1 MKKQLLF
8 AAMLMLSAAPAVS
21 VSAAQPFAAAAEE
34 GQTLATQE
42 QYDALQNSIYK
53 LRQSI
58 EAMLKEINE
67 KYADAED
74 TKNSLEF
81 NKNSLD
87 DMAAE
92 VKGKFGA
99 ETLTVAEVEK
109 YQATVAE
116 MAEGLKDA
124 VKNAEQEVYSF
135 QVNTHYQDASMHK
148 SECLGKV
155 PENVQNYYAPS
166 FDDLDAEMMQVYMPV
181 MMGGPIESAE
191 KAKEMCAQFD
201 AISAK
206 ADSLVAASKKA
217 STLLDDI
224 TATLASLDA
233 EIAKIKKDFP
243 EYDLSAVNESA
254 EYWKN
259 LAAEFAQAPA
269 EGADLYTEK
278 QIADFAVE
286 FGYFKENVSGVYAQ
300 AQKDEWMA
308 QFNAKYYPA
317 SQEMDGLIS
326 QLNTECPTVKDKYFT
341 KLDDLNVEM
350 TQMYMKLYQED
361 LTQEQ
366 FNAMLARIDAILAEG
381 QKIVDEAKEAE
392 KVATGISGI
401 TVSEAVKAGKVY
413 SIDGKR
419 VSKSAK
425 GLVLVIINGKK
436 VILK

>member
-42 QYDALQNSIYK
+42 QYDALQKSISD
-53 LRQSI
+53 LQQNI
-58 EAMLKEINE
+58 DAMLKEINE

-81 NKNSLD
+81 NKSSLS

-92 VKGKFGA
+92 VKEKFTA
-99 ETLTVAEVEK
+99 QTLTVVEVES
-109 YQATVAE
+109 YQATVTE

-135 QVNTHYQDASMHK
+135 QVNTHYQNASMHK
-148 SECLGKV
+148 SECLGQV
-155 PENVQNYYAPS
+155 PENVQNYYAPA
-166 FDDLDAEMMQVYMPV
+166 FEELDADMMQVYMPI
-181 MMGGPIESAE
+181 MMGSPIESAE
-191 KAKEMCAQFD
+191 QAKEMCNQFD
-201 AISAK
+201 AVSKK
-206 ADSLVAASKKA
+206 ADALLAASKKA

-224 TATLASLDA
+224 TVTLASLDA

-269 EGADLYTEK
+269 DPTAPYTESK
-278 QIADFAVE
+278 IDGFVE
-286 FGYFKENVSGVYAQ
+286 SFGYFKVNISDLYAQ

-317 SQEMDGLIS
+317 SQKMDELVS
-326 QLNTECPTVKDKYFT
+326 TLDTQCPTVKDQFFT

-350 TQMYMKLYQED
+350 SQMFMKLYQED

-366 FNAMLARIDAILAEG
+366 FDKMMARIDAILLEA
-381 QKIVDEAKEAE
+381 QNIVNQALEAE
-392 KVATGISGI
+392 KVATGISDI
-401 TVSEAVKAGKVY
+401 TVNKAAKAGNVY
-413 SIDGKR
+413 SLDGKR

-425 GLVLVIINGKK
+425 GLVIINGKK
-436 VILK
+436 VVLK

>member
-1 MKKQLLF
+1 MKRQLLF

-42 QYDALQNSIYK
+42 QYDALVKSIADVQQNID
-53 LRQSI
+53 
-58 EAMLKEINE
+58 AMLKEIND
-67 KYADAED
+67 KYPDAED
-74 TKNSLEF
+74 TKYSLNF
-81 NKNSLD
+81 NKESLD
-87 DMAAE
+87 KIAEEAKAKFVAKTLTAAE
-92 VKGKFGA
+92 VDSYLASVK
-99 ETLTVAEVEK
+99 EI
-109 YQATVAE
+109 
-116 MAEGLKDA
+116 AEGIKDA

-135 QVNTHYQDASMHK
+135 QVNTSYQNAAMHK
-148 SECLGKV
+148 SECLGQV
-155 PENVQNYYAPS
+155 PENVQNYYAPA
-166 FDDLDAEMMQVYMPV
+166 FDELDADMMQVYMPI
-181 MMGGPIESAE
+181 MMGSPVESAE
-191 KAKEMCAQFD
+191 QAKKMCDQFD
-201 AISAK
+201 AISKK
-206 ADSLVAASKKA
+206 ADALLAASKKA

-269 EGADLYTEK
+269 DPTAPYTESK
-278 QIADFAVE
+278 IDGFVE
-286 FGYFKENVSGVYAQ
+286 SFGYFKVNISDLYAQ

-350 TQMYMKLYQED
+350 TQMYMKLYQDE

-366 FNAMLARIDAILAEG
+366 FDAMLVRIDAILAEG

-425 GLVLVIINGKK
+425 GLVIINGKK

>member
-42 QYDALQNSIYK
+42 QYDALQDSIYK

-135 QVNTHYQDASMHK
+135 QVNTCYQNAAMHK
-148 SECLGKV
+148 SECLGQV
-155 PENVQNYYAPS
+155 PENVQNYYAPA
-166 FDDLDAEMMQVYMPV
+166 FDELDADMVQVYMPF
-181 MMGGPIESAE
+181 MMDSHIESAE
-191 KAKEMCAQFD
+191 QAKKMCDQFD
-201 AISAK
+201 AISKK
-206 ADSLVAASKKA
+206 ADALLAASKKA
-217 STLLDDI
+217 STLVEDI

-269 EGADLYTEK
+269 DPTAPYTESK
-278 QIADFAVE
+278 IDGFVE
-286 FGYFKENVSGVYAQ
+286 SFGYFKVNISDLYAQ

-350 TQMYMKLYQED
+350 TQMYMKLYQDE

-366 FNAMLARIDAILAEG
+366 FDAMLARIDAILAEG
-381 QKIVDEAKEAE
+381 QKIVAEAKEAE

-425 GLVLVIINGKK
+425 GLVIINGKK

>member
-8 AAMLMLSAAPAVS
+8 AAMLMLSAAPAIS

-42 QYDALQNSIYK
+42 QYDALQKSISD
-53 LRQSI
+53 LQQNI
-58 EAMLKEINE
+58 DAMLKEINE

-81 NKNSLD
+81 NKSSLS

-92 VKGKFGA
+92 VKDKFAAG
-99 ETLTVAEVEK
+99 TLTAAEVES
-109 YQATVAE
+109 YQAQVTE

-124 VKNAEQEVYSF
+124 VQSAEQEVYSF
-135 QVNTHYQDASMHK
+135 QVNTHYQNASMHK

-206 ADSLVAASKKA
+206 ADSLVASAKLAGALVDS
-217 STLLDDI
+217 I
-224 TATLASLDA
+224 TATLDSLGA
-233 EIAKIKKDFP
+233 EIAKVKKDFP
-243 EYDLSAVNESA
+243 EYDLSMMQESS

-259 LAAEFAQAPA
+259 FAAVFAQAPA
-269 EGADLYTEK
+269 EGTAPYTEK
-278 QIADFAVE
+278 QIAEYAE
-286 FGYFKENVSGVYAQ
+286 NFGFFKQSALGVYAE
-300 AQKDEWMA
+300 AQKDEWTA
-308 QFNAKYYPA
+308 QFNAKYTPA
-317 SQEMDGLIS
+317 SEKMNELLSTLDTQ
-326 QLNTECPTVKDKYFT
+326 CPTVGSKYFT
-341 KLDDLNVEM
+341 QLDDLNAEL
-350 TQMYMKLYQED
+350 TQMYMSLYMGE
-361 LTQEQ
+361 LTQET
-366 FNAMLARIDAILAEG
+366 FDKMMARIDAILVEA
-381 QKIVDEAKEAE
+381 QKIVDEAIEAE
-392 KVATGISGI
+392 KVATGISDI
-401 TVSEAVKAGKVY
+401 TVNKTVKAGNVY
-413 SIDGKR
+413 SLDGKR

-425 GLVLVIINGKK
+425 GLVIINGKK
-436 VILK
+436 MVLK

>member
-8 AAMLMLSAAPAVS
+8 AAMLMLSAAPAIS

-34 GQTLATQE
+34 GQTLATEE
-42 QYDALQNSIYK
+42 QYNALQDSIYK

-74 TKNSLEF
+74 TKGSLEF

-92 VKGKFGA
+92 VKGKFAAG
-99 ETLTVAEVEK
+99 TLTAAEVES
-109 YQATVAE
+109 YQAQVAE

-135 QVNTHYQDASMHK
+135 QVNTHYQNASMHK

-166 FDDLDAEMMQVYMPV
+166 FDDLDADMMQVYMPV

-206 ADSLVAASKKA
+206 ADSLLASAKLA
-217 STLLDDI
+217 GTLVDSI
-224 TATLASLDA
+224 TATLDSLGA
-233 EIAKIKKDFP
+233 EIAKVKKNFP
-243 EYDLSAVNESA
+243 EYDLSMIQESA
-254 EYWKN
+254 EYWKKF
-259 LAAEFAQAPA
+259 AAEFTQAPA
-269 EGADLYTEK
+269 EGAAPYTEK
-278 QIADFAVE
+278 QIAGYVE
-286 FGYFKENVSGVYAQ
+286 NFGYFKDSALGVYAE

-317 SQEMDGLIS
+317 SQEMDKLLS
-326 QLNTECPTVKDKYFT
+326 TLDAQCPTVGSKYFT
-341 KLDDLNVEM
+341 QLDDLNVEL
-350 TQMYMKLYQED
+350 TQMYMVLYQGE
-361 LTQEQ
+361 LTQET
-366 FNAMLARIDAILAEG
+366 FDKMMARIDAILVEA
-381 QKIVDEAKEAE
+381 QKIVDEAIEAE
-392 KVATGISGI
+392 KVATGISDI
-401 TVSEAVKAGKVY
+401 TVNKTVKAGNVY
-413 SIDGKR
+413 SLDGKR

-425 GLVLVIINGKK
+425 GLVIINGKK
-436 VILK
+436 VVLK

>member
-42 QYDALQNSIYK
+42 QYDALQKSISD
-53 LRQSI
+53 LQQNI
-58 EAMLKEINE
+58 DAMLKEINE

-74 TKNSLEF
+74 TKGSLEF
-81 NKNSLD
+81 NKSSLS

-92 VKGKFGA
+92 VKDKFAAG
-99 ETLTVAEVEK
+99 TLTAAEVES
-109 YQATVAE
+109 YQAQVAE

-135 QVNTHYQDASMHK
+135 QVNTHYQNASMHK

-191 KAKEMCAQFD
+191 KAKEMCNQFD

-206 ADSLVAASKKA
+206 ADALLNSAVQAGALV
-217 STLLDDI
+217 DDI
-224 TATLASLDA
+224 TETLASLD
-233 EIAKIKKDFP
+233 EKLAKVKADFP
-243 EYDLSAVNESA
+243 EYDLSMMQESA
-254 EYWKN
+254 GYWKN
-259 LAAEFAQAPA
+259 FAAEFAQAPA
-269 EGADLYTEK
+269 EGTAPYTEK
-278 QIADFAVE
+278 QIADYAQN
-286 FGYFKENVSGVYAQ
+286 FGYFKESAAGVYAE

-308 QFNAKYYPA
+308 QFNAKYTPA
-317 SQEMDGLIS
+317 SEKMNELVSILDAQ
-326 QLNTECPTVKDKYFT
+326 CPIVGSKYFT
-341 KLDDLNVEM
+341 LLDDLNVELN
-350 TQMYMKLYQED
+350 QMYMSLYMGE
-361 LTQEQ
+361 LTQET
-366 FNAMLARIDAILAEG
+366 FDTMMARIDVILAEA

-392 KVATGISGI
+392 KVATGISDI
-401 TVSEAVKAGKVY
+401 TVNKTVKAGNVY
-413 SIDGKR
+413 SLDGKR

-425 GLVLVIINGKK
+425 GLVIINGKK
-436 VILK
+436 VVLK

>member
-1 MKKQLLF
+1 
-8 AAMLMLSAAPAVS
+8 MLSAAPAVS

-34 GQTLATQE
+34 SQTLATE
-42 QYDALQNSIYK
+42 VQYNTLQDSIYK

-92 VKGKFGA
+92 VKDKFAAG
-99 ETLTVAEVEK
+99 TLTAAEVES
-109 YQATVAE
+109 YQAQVAE

-124 VKNAEQEVYSF
+124 VKSAEQEIYSF
-135 QVNTHYQDASMHK
+135 QVNTHYQNASMHK
-148 SECLGKV
+148 SECLGQV

-191 KAKEMCAQFD
+191 KAKEMCNQLD

-206 ADSLVAASKKA
+206 ADTLLAASKKA

-269 EGADLYTEK
+269 DPTAPYTESK
-278 QIADFAVE
+278 IDGFVE
-286 FGYFKENVSGVYAQ
+286 SFGYFKVNISDLYAQ

-317 SQEMDGLIS
+317 SQKMDEYIS
-326 QLNTECPTVKDKYFT
+326 TLDTQCPTVKDQFFT

-350 TQMYMKLYQED
+350 SQMFTKLYMGE
-361 LTQEQ
+361 LTQES
-366 FNAMLARIDAILAEG
+366 FDEMMARIDAILLEA
-381 QKIVDEAKEAE
+381 KNIVDQALEAE
-392 KVATGISGI
+392 KVATGISDI
-401 TVSEAVKAGKVY
+401 TVNKAVKAGNVY
-413 SIDGKR
+413 SLDGKR

-425 GLVLVIINGKK
+425 LSLIHI
-436 VILK
+436 

>member
-42 QYDALQNSIYK
+42 QYDALQKSISD
-53 LRQSI
+53 LQQNI
-58 EAMLKEINE
+58 DAMLKEINE

-74 TKNSLEF
+74 TKGSLEF
-81 NKNSLD
+81 NKSSLS

-92 VKGKFGA
+92 VKDKFAAG
-99 ETLTVAEVEK
+99 TLTAAEVES
-109 YQATVAE
+109 YQAQVAE

-135 QVNTHYQDASMHK
+135 QVNTHYQNASMHK

-181 MMGGPIESAE
+181 MMGGSIESAE
-191 KAKEMCAQFD
+191 KAKEMCNQFD

-206 ADSLVAASKKA
+206 ADTLLAASKKA

-233 EIAKIKKDFP
+233 DMVKVKADFP
-243 EYDLSAVNESA
+243 EYDLSMMQESA

-259 LAAEFAQAPA
+259 FAAEFAQAPA
-269 EGADLYTEK
+269 EGTAPYTEK
-278 QIADFAVE
+278 QIAEYAE
-286 FGYFKENVSGVYAQ
+286 NFGYFKESAAGVYAE

-317 SQEMDGLIS
+317 SQKMDEFIS
-326 QLNTECPTVKDKYFT
+326 TLDTQCPTVKDQFFT

-350 TQMYMKLYQED
+350 TQMYTKLYMGE
-361 LTQEQ
+361 LTQKSFDE
-366 FNAMLARIDAILAEG
+366 MMARIDAILLEA
-381 QKIVDEAKEAE
+381 QNIVNQALEAE
-392 KVATGISGI
+392 KVATGISDI
-401 TVSEAVKAGKVY
+401 TVNKAAKAGNVY
-413 SIDGKR
+413 SLDGKR

-425 GLVLVIINGKK
+425 GLVIINGKK
-436 VILK
+436 VVLK

>member
-42 QYDALQNSIYK
+42 QYDALQKSISD
-53 LRQSI
+53 LQQNI
-58 EAMLKEINE
+58 DAMLKEINE

-74 TKNSLEF
+74 TKGSLEF
-81 NKNSLD
+81 NKSSLS

-92 VKGKFGA
+92 VKDKFAAG
-99 ETLTVAEVEK
+99 TLTAAEVES
-109 YQATVAE
+109 YQAQVAE

-135 QVNTHYQDASMHK
+135 QVNTHYQNASMHK
-148 SECLGKV
+148 SECLGQV
-155 PENVQNYYAPS
+155 PENVQNYYAPA
-166 FDDLDAEMMQVYMPV
+166 FEELDADMMQVYMPI
-181 MMGGPIESAE
+181 MMGSPIESAE
-191 KAKEMCAQFD
+191 KAKEMCNQLD

-206 ADSLVAASKKA
+206 ADTLLAASKKA

-269 EGADLYTEK
+269 DPTAPYTESK
-278 QIADFAVE
+278 IDGFVE
-286 FGYFKENVSGVYAQ
+286 NFGYFKANISDLYAQ

-317 SQEMDGLIS
+317 SQKMDEYVSTLDS
-326 QLNTECPTVKDKYFT
+326 ECPTVKDKYFN
-341 KLDDLNVEM
+341 KLDDLNVEL

-366 FNAMLARIDAILAEG
+366 FNTMMARIDEILREA
-381 QKIVDEAKEAE
+381 QKIIDEAKEAE
-392 KVATGISGI
+392 KVATGISNI
-401 TVSEAVKAGKVY
+401 SVSEAVKAGKVY
-413 SIDGKR
+413 SIDGKC
-419 VSKSAK
+419 VSKSVK
-425 GLVLVIINGKK
+425 GLVIINGKK

>member
-8 AAMLMLSAAPAVS
+8 AAMLMLTAAPAVS

-42 QYDALQNSIYK
+42 QYDALVKSISEVQQNID
-53 LRQSI
+53 
-58 EAMLKEINE
+58 AMLKEIND
-67 KYADAED
+67 KYPDAED
-74 TKNSLEF
+74 TKYSLNF
-81 NKNSLD
+81 NKESLD
-87 DMAAE
+87 KIAEEAKAKYVAQTLTAAE
-92 VKGKFGA
+92 VDN
-99 ETLTVAEVEK
+99 
-109 YQATVAE
+109 YQASVKDI
-116 MAEGLKDA
+116 AEGIKDA
-124 VKNAEQEVYSF
+124 VKSAEQETYSL
-135 QVNTHYQDASMHK
+135 QVNTSYQNAAMHK
-148 SECLGKV
+148 SECLGQV
-155 PENVQNYYAPS
+155 PENVQNYYAPA
-166 FDDLDAEMMQVYMPV
+166 FEELDADMMQVYMPI

-191 KAKEMCAQFD
+191 QAKKMCDQFD
-201 AISAK
+201 AISKK
-206 ADSLVAASKKA
+206 ADALLAASKKA
-217 STLLDDI
+217 STLVEDI
-224 TATLASLDA
+224 TATLASLN
-233 EIAKIKKDFP
+233 EETEKVKKDFP
-243 EYDLSAVNESA
+243 EFDLSAVKETA

-259 LAAEFAQAPA
+259 LAAEFAKAPA
-269 EGADLYTEK
+269 DPAAPYTEDK
-278 QIADFAVE
+278 IDGFAQE
-286 FGYFKENVSGVYAQ
+286 FGYFKENVSGLYAQ

-317 SQEMDGLIS
+317 AQKMDEYLS
-326 QLNTECPTVKDKYFT
+326 TLDSECPTVKDKYFT

-350 TQMYMKLYQED
+350 SQMYMKLFQED

-366 FNAMLARIDAILAEG
+366 FNAMLARIDAILAEA

-425 GLVLVIINGKK
+425 GLVIINGKK

>member
-8 AAMLMLSAAPAVS
+8 AAMLMLSAAPAIS

-42 QYDALQNSIYK
+42 QYDALQKSISD
-53 LRQSI
+53 LQQNI
-58 EAMLKEINE
+58 DAMLKDINE

-74 TKNSLEF
+74 TKGSLEF
-81 NKNSLD
+81 NKSSLS

-92 VKGKFGA
+92 VKDKFAAG
-99 ETLTVAEVEK
+99 TLTAAEVES
-109 YQATVAE
+109 YQAQVAE

-135 QVNTHYQDASMHK
+135 QVNTHYQNASMHK

-206 ADSLVAASKKA
+206 ADSLVASAKLAGALVDS
-217 STLLDDI
+217 I
-224 TATLASLDA
+224 TATLDSLGA
-233 EIAKIKKDFP
+233 EIAKVKKDFP
-243 EYDLSAVNESA
+243 EYDLSMMQESS

-259 LAAEFAQAPA
+259 FAAVFAQAPA
-269 EGADLYTEK
+269 EGTAPYTEK
-278 QIADFAVE
+278 QIAEYAE
-286 FGYFKENVSGVYAQ
+286 NFGFFKQSALGVYAE
-300 AQKDEWMA
+300 AQKDEWTA
-308 QFNAKYYPA
+308 QFNAKYTPA
-317 SQEMDGLIS
+317 SEKMNELLSTLDTQ
-326 QLNTECPTVKDKYFT
+326 CPTVGSKYFT
-341 KLDDLNVEM
+341 QLDDLNAEL
-350 TQMYMKLYQED
+350 TQMYMSLYMGE
-361 LTQEQ
+361 LTQET
-366 FNAMLARIDAILAEG
+366 FDKMMARIDAILVEA
-381 QKIVDEAKEAE
+381 QKIVDEAIEAE
-392 KVATGISGI
+392 KVATGISDI
-401 TVSEAVKAGKVY
+401 TVNKAVKAGNVY
-413 SIDGKR
+413 SLDGKR

-425 GLVLVIINGKK
+425 GLVIINGKK
-436 VILK
+436 VVLK

>member
-8 AAMLMLSAAPAVS
+8 AAMLMLSAAPAIS

-42 QYDALQNSIYK
+42 QYDALQKSISD
-53 LRQSI
+53 LQQNI
-58 EAMLKEINE
+58 DAMLKEINE

-74 TKNSLEF
+74 TKGSLEF
-81 NKNSLD
+81 NKSSLS

-92 VKGKFGA
+92 VKDKFAAG
-99 ETLTVAEVEK
+99 TLTAAEVES
-109 YQATVAE
+109 YQAQVAE

-135 QVNTHYQDASMHK
+135 QVNTHYQNASMHK

-206 ADSLVAASKKA
+206 ADSLVASAKLAGALVDS
-217 STLLDDI
+217 I
-224 TATLASLDA
+224 TATLDSLGA
-233 EIAKIKKDFP
+233 EIAKVKKDFP
-243 EYDLSAVNESA
+243 EYDLSMMQESS

-259 LAAEFAQAPA
+259 FAAVFAQAPA
-269 EGADLYTEK
+269 EGTAPYTEK
-278 QIADFAVE
+278 QIAEYAE
-286 FGYFKENVSGVYAQ
+286 NFGFFKQSALGVYAE
-300 AQKDEWMA
+300 AQKDEWTA
-308 QFNAKYYPA
+308 QFNAKYTPA
-317 SQEMDGLIS
+317 SEKMNELLSTLDTQ
-326 QLNTECPTVKDKYFT
+326 CPTVGSKYFT
-341 KLDDLNVEM
+341 QLDDLNAEL
-350 TQMYMKLYQED
+350 TQMYMSLYMGE
-361 LTQEQ
+361 LTQET
-366 FNAMLARIDAILAEG
+366 FDKMMARIDAILVEA
-381 QKIVDEAKEAE
+381 QKIVDEAIEAE
-392 KVATGISGI
+392 KVATGISDI
-401 TVSEAVKAGKVY
+401 TVNKTVKAGNVY
-413 SIDGKR
+413 SLDGKR

-425 GLVLVIINGKK
+425 GLVIINGKK
-436 VILK
+436 VVLK

>member
-8 AAMLMLSAAPAVS
+8 AAMLMLSAAPVVS

-42 QYDALQNSIYK
+42 QYDALVKSIADVQQNID
-53 LRQSI
+53 
-58 EAMLKEINE
+58 AMLKEIND
-67 KYADAED
+67 KYPDAED
-74 TKNSLEF
+74 TKYSLNF
-81 NKNSLD
+81 NKESLD
-87 DMAAE
+87 KIADEAKAKFVAGTLTAAE
-92 VKGKFGA
+92 V
-99 ETLTVAEVEK
+99 ES
-109 YQATVAE
+109 YQASVKE
-116 MAEGLKDA
+116 IAEGIKDA

-135 QVNTHYQDASMHK
+135 QVNTCYQNAAMHK
-148 SECLGKV
+148 SECLGQV
-155 PENVQNYYAPS
+155 PENVQNYYAPA
-166 FDDLDAEMMQVYMPV
+166 FEELDADMMQVYMPI
-181 MMGGPIESAE
+181 MMGSPVESAE
-191 KAKEMCAQFD
+191 QAKKMCDQFE
-201 AISAK
+201 AISKK
-206 ADSLVAASKKA
+206 ADALLAASKKA

-269 EGADLYTEK
+269 DPTAPYTESK
-278 QIADFAVE
+278 IDGFVE
-286 FGYFKENVSGVYAQ
+286 NFGYFKANISDLYAQ

-308 QFNAKYYPA
+308 QFNAKFTPA
-317 SQEMDGLIS
+317 SQKMDEYLS
-326 QLNTECPTVKDKYFT
+326 TLDSECPTVKDKYFT

-350 TQMYMKLYQED
+350 SQMYMKLFQED

-366 FNAMLARIDAILAEG
+366 FNAMLARIDAILVEA

-419 VSKSAK
+419 ISKSAK
-425 GLVLVIINGKK
+425 GLVIINGKK

>member
-34 GQTLATQE
+34 GQTLATQG
-42 QYDALQNSIYK
+42 QYDALQKSISD
-53 LRQSI
+53 LQQNI
-58 EAMLKEINE
+58 DAMLKEINE

-74 TKNSLEF
+74 TKGSLEF
-81 NKNSLD
+81 NKSSLS

-92 VKGKFGA
+92 VKDKFTA
-99 ETLTVAEVEK
+99 QTLTVAEIES
-109 YQATVAE
+109 YQATVTE

-135 QVNTHYQDASMHK
+135 QVNTHYQNASMHK

-206 ADSLVAASKKA
+206 ADSLVASAKLAGALVDS
-217 STLLDDI
+217 I
-224 TATLASLDA
+224 TATLDSLGA
-233 EIAKIKKDFP
+233 EIAKVKKDFP
-243 EYDLSAVNESA
+243 EYDLSMMQESS

-259 LAAEFAQAPA
+259 FAAVFAQAPA
-269 EGADLYTEK
+269 EGTAPYTEK
-278 QIADFAVE
+278 QIAEYAE
-286 FGYFKENVSGVYAQ
+286 NFGFFKQSALGVYAE
-300 AQKDEWMA
+300 AQKDEWTA
-308 QFNAKYYPA
+308 QFNAKYTPA
-317 SQEMDGLIS
+317 SEKMNELLSTLDTQ
-326 QLNTECPTVKDKYFT
+326 CPTVGSKYFT
-341 KLDDLNVEM
+341 QLDNLNAEM
-350 TQMYMKLYQED
+350 TQLYMSLYMGE
-361 LTQEQ
+361 LTQET
-366 FNAMLARIDAILAEG
+366 FDKMMARIDAILVEA
-381 QKIVDEAKEAE
+381 QKIVDEAIEAE
-392 KVATGISGI
+392 KVATGISDI
-401 TVSEAVKAGKVY
+401 TVNKAAKAGNVY
-413 SIDGKR
+413 SLDGKR

-425 GLVLVIINGKK
+425 GLVIINGKK
-436 VILK
+436 VVLK

>member
-8 AAMLMLSAAPAVS
+8 AAMLMLSAAPAIS

-34 GQTLATQE
+34 GQTLATQD
-42 QYDALQNSIYK
+42 QYDALQRSIYD
-53 LRQSI
+53 LQQSI
-58 EAMLKEINE
+58 DVMLKEINE

-81 NKNSLD
+81 NKTSLSE
-87 DMAAE
+87 MAAE
-92 VKGKFGA
+92 VKDKFSAG
-99 ETLTVAEVEK
+99 TLTAVEVES
-109 YQATVAE
+109 YQAQVAE

-135 QVNTHYQDASMHK
+135 QVNTHYQNASMHK

-206 ADSLVAASKKA
+206 ADSLVASAKLAGALVDS
-217 STLLDDI
+217 I
-224 TATLASLDA
+224 TATLDSLGA
-233 EIAKIKKDFP
+233 EIAKVKKDFP
-243 EYDLSAVNESA
+243 EYDLSMMQESS

-259 LAAEFAQAPA
+259 FAAVFAQAPA
-269 EGADLYTEK
+269 EGTAPYTEK
-278 QIADFAVE
+278 QIAEYAE
-286 FGYFKENVSGVYAQ
+286 NFGFFKQSALGVYAE
-300 AQKDEWMA
+300 AQKDEWTA

-317 SQEMDGLIS
+317 SQKMDELVS
-326 QLNTECPTVKDKYFT
+326 TLDTQCPTVKDQFFT

-350 TQMYMKLYQED
+350 TQMFTKLYMGE
-361 LTQEQ
+361 LTQESFDQ
-366 FNAMLARIDAILAEG
+366 MMARIDAILLEA
-381 QKIVDEAKEAE
+381 QNIVDQAIEAE
-392 KVATGISGI
+392 KVATGISDI
-401 TVSEAVKAGKVY
+401 TVNKTVKAGNVY
-413 SIDGKR
+413 SLDGKR

-425 GLVLVIINGKK
+425 GLVIINGKK
-436 VILK
+436 VVLK

>member
-42 QYDALQNSIYK
+42 QYDALQKSISD
-53 LRQSI
+53 LQQNI
-58 EAMLKEINE
+58 DAMLKEINE
-67 KYADAED
+67 KYVDAED

-81 NKNSLD
+81 NKSSLS

-92 VKGKFGA
+92 VKEKFTA
-99 ETLTVAEVEK
+99 QTLTVAEVES
-109 YQATVAE
+109 YQATVTE

-135 QVNTHYQDASMHK
+135 QVNTHYQNASMHK
-148 SECLGKV
+148 SECLGQV
-155 PENVQNYYAPS
+155 PENVQNYYAPA
-166 FDDLDAEMMQVYMPV
+166 FEELDADMMQVYMPI
-181 MMGGPIESAE
+181 MMGSPIESAE
-191 KAKEMCAQFD
+191 QAKEMCNQFD
-201 AISAK
+201 AVSKK
-206 ADSLVAASKKA
+206 ADALLAASKKA
-217 STLLDDI
+217 STLVDDI

-269 EGADLYTEK
+269 DPTAPYTESK
-278 QIADFAVE
+278 IDGFVE
-286 FGYFKENVSGVYAQ
+286 NFGYFKENISDLYAQ

-317 SQEMDGLIS
+317 SQKMDELVS
-326 QLNTECPTVKDKYFT
+326 TLDTQCPTVKDQFFT

-350 TQMYMKLYQED
+350 SQMFMKLYQED

-366 FNAMLARIDAILAEG
+366 FNAMLARIDAILVEA
-381 QKIVDEAKEAE
+381 QKIVDEAIEAE
-392 KVATGISGI
+392 KVATGISDI
-401 TVSEAVKAGKVY
+401 TVNKAVKAGNVY
-413 SIDGKR
+413 SLDGKR

-425 GLVLVIINGKK
+425 GLVIINGKK
-436 VILK
+436 VVLK

>member
-42 QYDALQNSIYK
+42 QYDALQYSIYK

-92 VKGKFGA
+92 VKDKFSAG
-99 ETLTVAEVEK
+99 TLTVAEVES
-109 YQATVAE
+109 YQAQVAE

-124 VKNAEQEVYSF
+124 VKSAEQEVYSF
-135 QVNTHYQDASMHK
+135 QVNTHYQNASMHK
-148 SECLGKV
+148 SECLGQV

-166 FDDLDAEMMQVYMPV
+166 FDDLDAEMMQIYMPV

-206 ADSLVAASKKA
+206 ADSLVASAKLAGALVDS
-217 STLLDDI
+217 I
-224 TATLASLDA
+224 TATLDSLGA

-269 EGADLYTEK
+269 DPTAPYTESK
-278 QIADFAVE
+278 IDGFVE
-286 FGYFKENVSGVYAQ
+286 SFGYFKVNISDLYAQ

-317 SQEMDGLIS
+317 SQKMDEFIS
-326 QLNTECPTVKDKYFT
+326 TLDTQCPTVKDKFFT

-350 TQMYMKLYQED
+350 SQMFTKLYMGE
-361 LTQEQ
+361 LTQES
-366 FNAMLARIDAILAEG
+366 FDEMMARIDAILVEA
-381 QKIVDEAKEAE
+381 QKIVDEAIEAE
-392 KVATGISGI
+392 KVATGISDI
-401 TVSEAVKAGKVY
+401 TVNKTVKAGNVY
-413 SIDGKR
+413 SLDGKR

-425 GLVLVIINGKK
+425 GLVIINGKK
-436 VILK
+436 VVLK

>member
-42 QYDALQNSIYK
+42 QYDALQKSISD
-53 LRQSI
+53 LQQNI
-58 EAMLKEINE
+58 DAMLKEINE

-74 TKNSLEF
+74 TKGSLEF
-81 NKNSLD
+81 NKSSLSG
-87 DMAAE
+87 MAAE
-92 VKGKFGA
+92 VKDKFAAG
-99 ETLTVAEVEK
+99 TLTATEVES
-109 YQATVAE
+109 YQAQVAE

-135 QVNTHYQDASMHK
+135 QVNTHYQNASMHK
-148 SECLGKV
+148 SECLGQV

-191 KAKEMCAQFD
+191 KAKEMCNQFD

-206 ADSLVAASKKA
+206 ADTLLAASKKA

-233 EIAKIKKDFP
+233 DMVKVKADFP
-243 EYDLSAVNESA
+243 EYDLSMMQESA

-259 LAAEFAQAPA
+259 FAAEFAQAPA
-269 EGADLYTEK
+269 EGTAPYTEK
-278 QIADFAVE
+278 QIAEYAE
-286 FGYFKENVSGVYAQ
+286 NFGYFKESAAGVYAE

-317 SQEMDGLIS
+317 SQKMDELVS
-326 QLNTECPTVKDKYFT
+326 TLDTQCPTVKDQFFT

-350 TQMYMKLYQED
+350 TQMYMKLYMGE
-361 LTQEQ
+361 LTQES
-366 FNAMLARIDAILAEG
+366 FDEMMARIDAILLEA
-381 QKIVDEAKEAE
+381 QNIVNQALEAE
-392 KVATGISGI
+392 KVATGISDI
-401 TVSEAVKAGKVY
+401 TVNKAAKAGNVY
-413 SIDGKR
+413 SLDGKR

-425 GLVLVIINGKK
+425 GLVIINGKK
-436 VILK
+436 VVLK

>member
-8 AAMLMLSAAPAVS
+8 AAMLMLSAAPTVS

-42 QYDALQNSIYK
+42 QYDALQKSISD
-53 LRQSI
+53 LQQNI
-58 EAMLKEINE
+58 DAMLKEINE

-74 TKNSLEF
+74 TKGSLEF

-92 VKGKFGA
+92 VKDKFSAG
-99 ETLTVAEVEK
+99 TLTAAEVES
-109 YQATVAE
+109 YQAQVAE

-124 VKNAEQEVYSF
+124 VKTAEQEVYSF
-135 QVNTHYQDASMHK
+135 QVNTHYQNASMHK

-191 KAKEMCAQFD
+191 KAKEMCNQFD

-206 ADSLVAASKKA
+206 ADTLLAASKKA

-269 EGADLYTEK
+269 DPTAPYTESK
-278 QIADFAVE
+278 IDGFVE
-286 FGYFKENVSGVYAQ
+286 SFGYFKVNISDLYAQ

-350 TQMYMKLYQED
+350 TQMYMKLYQDE

-366 FNAMLARIDAILAEG
+366 FDAMLARIDAILAEG

-425 GLVLVIINGKK
+425 GLVIINGKK

>member
-34 GQTLATQE
+34 GQTLATAE
-42 QYDALQNSIYK
+42 EYAALQKSIAD
-53 LRQSI
+53 LQQNI
-58 EAMLKEINE
+58 DGMLNDINE

-74 TKNSLEF
+74 TKNSLKY
-81 NKNSLD
+81 NKSSLEE
-87 DMAAE
+87 MAAE
-92 VKGKFGA
+92 VKAKYDA
-99 ETLTVAEVEK
+99 KTLTAAEVDS
-109 YQATVAE
+109 YQASVKE
-116 MAEGLKDA
+116 IAEGLKDA

-135 QVNTHYQDASMHK
+135 QVNTHYQNAAMHK
-148 SECLGKV
+148 SECLGQV
-155 PENVQNYYAPS
+155 PENVQNYYAPA
-166 FDDLDAEMMQVYMPV
+166 FDELDADMVQVYMPF
-181 MMGGPIESAE
+181 MMDSHIESAE
-191 KAKEMCAQFD
+191 QAKKMCDQFD
-201 AISAK
+201 AISKK
-206 ADSLVAASKKA
+206 ADALLAASKKA
-217 STLLDDI
+217 STLVEDI

-286 FGYFKENVSGVYAQ
+286 FGYFKVNISDLYAQ

-350 TQMYMKLYQED
+350 TQMYMKLYQDE

-366 FNAMLARIDAILAEG
+366 FDAMLARIDAILAEG
-381 QKIVDEAKEAE
+381 QKIVAEAKEAE

-401 TVSEAVKAGKVY
+401 TVCEAVKAGKVY

-425 GLVLVIINGKK
+425 GLVIINGKK

>member
-42 QYDALQNSIYK
+42 QYDALQKSISD
-53 LRQSI
+53 LQQNI
-58 EAMLKEINE
+58 DAMLKEINE
-67 KYADAED
+67 KYVDAED

-81 NKNSLD
+81 NKSSLS

-92 VKGKFGA
+92 VKEKFTA
-99 ETLTVAEVEK
+99 QTLTVAEVES
-109 YQATVAE
+109 YQATVTE

-135 QVNTHYQDASMHK
+135 QVNTHYQNASMHK
-148 SECLGKV
+148 SECLGQV
-155 PENVQNYYAPS
+155 PENVQNYYAPA
-166 FDDLDAEMMQVYMPV
+166 FEELDADMMQVYMPI
-181 MMGGPIESAE
+181 MMGSPIESAE
-191 KAKEMCAQFD
+191 QAKEMCNQFD
-201 AISAK
+201 AVSKK
-206 ADSLVAASKKA
+206 ADALLAASKKA
-217 STLLDDI
+217 STLVDDI

-269 EGADLYTEK
+269 DPTAPYTESK
-278 QIADFAVE
+278 IDGFVE
-286 FGYFKENVSGVYAQ
+286 SFGYFKVNISDLYAQ

-317 SQEMDGLIS
+317 SQKMDELVS
-326 QLNTECPTVKDKYFT
+326 TLDTQCPTVKDQFFT

-350 TQMYMKLYQED
+350 SQMFMKLYQED

-366 FNAMLARIDAILAEG
+366 FNAMLARIDAILVEA
-381 QKIVDEAKEAE
+381 QKIVDEAIEAE
-392 KVATGISGI
+392 KVATGISDI
-401 TVSEAVKAGKVY
+401 TVNKAVKAGNVY
-413 SIDGKR
+413 SLDGKR

-425 GLVLVIINGKK
+425 GLVIINGKK
-436 VILK
+436 VVLK

>member
-81 NKNSLD
+81 NKSSLS

-92 VKGKFGA
+92 VKDKFAAG
-99 ETLTVAEVEK
+99 TLTAAEVES
-109 YQATVAE
+109 YQAQVAE

-135 QVNTHYQDASMHK
+135 QVNTHYQNASMHK

-191 KAKEMCAQFD
+191 KAKEMCDKFD

-206 ADSLVAASKKA
+206 ADTLLAASKKA

-254 EYWKN
+254 EYWKK
-259 LAAEFAQAPA
+259 P
-269 EGADLYTEK
+269 
-278 QIADFAVE
+278 
-286 FGYFKENVSGVYAQ
+286 
-300 AQKDEWMA
+300 
-308 QFNAKYYPA
+308 
-317 SQEMDGLIS
+317 
-326 QLNTECPTVKDKYFT
+326 CC
-341 KLDDLNVEM
+341 
-350 TQMYMKLYQED
+350 
-361 LTQEQ
+361 
-366 FNAMLARIDAILAEG
+366 
-381 QKIVDEAKEAE
+381 
-392 KVATGISGI
+392 
-401 TVSEAVKAGKVY
+401 
-413 SIDGKR
+413 
-419 VSKSAK
+419 
-425 GLVLVIINGKK
+425 
-436 VILK
+436 